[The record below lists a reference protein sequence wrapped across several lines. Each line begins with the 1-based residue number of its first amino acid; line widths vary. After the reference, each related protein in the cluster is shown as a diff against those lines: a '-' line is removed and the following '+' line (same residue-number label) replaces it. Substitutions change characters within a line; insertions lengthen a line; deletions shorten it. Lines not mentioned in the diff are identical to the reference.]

1 MIDLSHA
8 NAAKDHK
15 RQLQVAADVGAQLAA
30 GERRIV
36 GVMVE
41 SHLKEGRQDL
51 IAGRPLEYGRSITDP
66 CIGWEDSVP
75 LLEGLADAVRR
86 RRAAGKSGT
95 RAAAAGRG
103 R

>member
-1 MIDLSHA
+1 
-8 NAAKDHK
+8 
-15 RQLQVAADVGAQLAA
+15 
-30 GERRIV
+30 
-36 GVMVE
+36 MVE

-51 IAGRPLEYGRSITDP
+51 VVGRPLEYGRSITDP

-86 RRAAGKSGT
+86 RRATGKSGK
-95 RAAAAGRG
+95 RAEPAERG